1 MAFNVQTAGDE
12 AIYVKFPGASGRPT
26 PASGRAIAL
35 PEGTKEVRCIWKGTS
50 KTDANVIWVHK
61 WRLALSG
68 SNCSFSMSSND
79 AKFEQS
85 GTTGRC
91 KDGKTITVT
100 VNPNT
105 NYKFDGWN
113 DGNTSNPRTF
123 TMKSHVSFSA
133 SASLIVHTVRFIDYN
148 GTVLKTESVVHG
160 SGATAPSNPSRDGY
174 TFTGWDKAY
183 NIIVADT
190 DVYAQYSILQYTVTF
205 YNNRN
210 KNAVLQ
216 TYTVNHGDTVSHTMP
231 AIDGWTPGSWNTLS
245 GNSYGQPIT
254 QNSEYSAMYSRVC
267 TMSDSTGSGG
277 TASTDENLLMN
288 IEHEVAQQ
296 RFDIMLRHAYG
307 QIQHEASPNHKAV
320 LAIYTSTSVGM
331 NFYTDYFLY
340 ACVLSHANETMS
352 FDITHEGGTSDWDSY
367 DPSSDMLVP
376 TRTLRWT
383 PNTTRVGGILSK
395 QGGCSVSWNITM
407 TVEFWL
413 L

>member
-1 MAFNVQTAGDE
+1 MANTNVNIQTIGDE
-12 AIYVKFPGASGRPT
+12 AIFVPWPGYTGTPT
-26 PASGRAIAL
+26 PTSGKTIAGL
-35 PEGTKEVRCIWKGTS
+35 TGKKELRYIKDQSGT
-50 KTDANVIWVHK
+50 VIWAHK

-79 AKFEQS
+79 VKFEQS
-85 GTTGRC
+85 GTTVRC

-100 VNPNT
+100 VSPNT
-105 NYKFDGWN
+105 NYKFDGWS
-113 DGNTSNPRTF
+113 DGNTDNPRTF
-123 TMKSHVSFSA
+123 TMKSHMSFSA

-174 TFTGWDKAY
+174 TFTDWDKAY
-183 NIIVADT
+183 NYIVADT

-231 AIDGWTPGSWNTLS
+231 TIDGWTPGNWNTLS

-254 QNSEYSAMYSRVC
+254 QNSEYSAMYARVC
-267 TMSDSTGSGG
+267 TMNDSTGSSG
-277 TASTDENLLMN
+277 TASTDENRLMN
-288 IEHEVAQQ
+288 IEYGVAQQ

-320 LAIYTSTSVGM
+320 LSIHMSTSVGM
-331 NFYTDYFLY
+331 DFYTDYFLY
-340 ACVLSHANETMS
+340 ACILSHANETMS

-383 PNTTRVGGILSK
+383 PNQTRVTGILGK